1 MISENRS
8 SHLSH
13 LIYEKLWADDLV
25 DYSDEAV
32 ALKDIK
38 KGLQQF
44 IHEHEEIDVKARSMV
59 SSQSRQIVEGSSEWE
74 TLYKKYYEAELKRK
88 GMD

>member
-1 MISENRS
+1 MISESRS

-32 ALKDIK
+32 ALRLIK
-38 KGLQQF
+38 KAIHAF
-44 IHEHEEIDVKARSMV
+44 IQEHSEVDQKARAMLT
-59 SSQSRQIVEGSSEWE
+59 SQKRDIPEGSSEWE
-74 TLYKKYYEAELKRK
+74 TLYRKYYQAELKRK
-88 GMD
+88 GLD